1 LQNREKPMEEKKMV
15 DEKLDAKGMM
25 CPMPIVMLTKKMKT
39 MSAGQ
44 TLELVADDEGALEDV
59 PAWVSRTGNELIEQ
73 KNDGGK
79 YYFTIKKK

>member
-1 LQNREKPMEEKKMV
+1 MV

-39 MSAGQ
+39 MSPGQ

-59 PAWVSRTGNELIEQ
+59 PAWVYRTKNELVEQ
-73 KNDGGK
+73 RNDSGK
-79 YYFTIKKK
+79 YYFVIKKK